1 MENPFFI
8 DLEYIFTK
16 VYQFVSGGDVESYF
30 KTAWDYFYFW
40 LRTVGWSVSLV
51 LLIGVLV
58 VRSKRNK
65 LIEGEDAK
73 YKKQEETDESE
84 VVSPAREHWQT
95 ILGKLDSTNPN
106 DWKAGILEADTILDE
121 LVKRMGYDGE
131 NLGERMKNIEKSDF
145 TTLDDAW
152 EAHKIRNRI
161 AHGSSDF
168 VLTQREAKRAIELF
182 QKVFEEFQY
191 I

>member
-1 MENPFFI
+1 MNNSVFI
-8 DLEYIFTK
+8 DLEYIFSK
-16 VYQFVSGGDVESYF
+16 IYNFFGVEGQYYLL
-30 KTAWDYFYFW
+30 TAWDYFYFW
-40 LRTVGWSVSLV
+40 LRVVGWSLSVILFV
-51 LLIGVLV
+51 AVFII
-58 VRSKRNK
+58 RNK
-65 LIEGEDAK
+65 RLKVLEAEDVK
-73 YKKQEETDESE
+73 YKKIEPEVDEE
-84 VVSPAREHWQT
+84 VVSPAREHWQK
-95 ILGKLDSTNPN
+95 ILEKLESTNPN
-106 DWKAGILEADTILDE
+106 DWKAGILEADTILDD

-168 VLTQREAKRAIELF
+168 VLTQREAKRAIDMY